1 VSGSR
6 GERDVTASF
15 LFPFRGRR
23 RLWRWAVGSLLVA
36 VLPVSFVVVFGY
48 TVGCIRVAAAD
59 AAAGP
64 PGWRVRRRL
73 LSDGAWSGLQ
83 AAVLTLPFVTLAWLA
98 SGELGQAWHPTGDRF
113 VDSANA
119 LVVAVAAVALPW
131 GVLMLTAVPPT
142 VARFAMSGRPADL
155 ASLTA
160 VVQAIRGRFADWN
173 LVIVT
178 ITTSWLLA
186 AAGLAVAL
194 IGVVPGAY
202 YAILVSAHACAALSP
217 DCSAR

>member
-1 VSGSR
+1 M
-6 GERDVTASF
+6 
-15 LFPFRGRR
+15 
-23 RLWRWAVGSLLVA
+23 
-36 VLPVSFVVVFGY
+36 
-48 TVGCIRVAAAD
+48 AAAD
-59 AAAGP
+59 AAAAP

-83 AAVLTLPFVTLAWLA
+83 AAVLTLPFVVLAWLVV
-98 SGELGQAWHPTGDRF
+98 GGLGRAWHPTGDRF

-131 GVLMLTAVPPT
+131 GIVMLTAVPPT
-142 VARFAMSGRPADL
+142 VARFAVSGRPADL
-155 ASLTA
+155 ASLSA
-160 VVQAIRGRFADWN
+160 VVDVVRRRFADWN
-173 LVIVT
+173 LVIVA

-186 AAGLAVAL
+186 AAGLALAL
-194 IGVVPGAY
+194 VGVVPGAF

>member
-1 VSGSR
+1 
-6 GERDVTASF
+6 
-15 LFPFRGRR
+15 
-23 RLWRWAVGSLLVA
+23 
-36 VLPVSFVVVFGY
+36 
-48 TVGCIRVAAAD
+48 
-59 AAAGP
+59 
-64 PGWRVRRRL
+64 
-73 LSDGAWSGLQ
+73 
-83 AAVLTLPFVTLAWLA
+83 AAVLTLPFVALAWLA

-131 GVLMLTAVPPT
+131 GILMLTAVPPT

-160 VVQAIRGRFADWN
+160 VIQAVRGRFADWN
-173 LVIVT
+173 LGIVT

-194 IGVVPGAY
+194 LGVVPAAY
-202 YAILVSAHACAALSP
+202 YAMLVSAHAWAALSP
-217 DCSAR
+217 DCSARCRGAAGRARSAGRHGAEHARTGTGWWPGQAA